1 MESQDKSDKIESL
14 TLTFVKVLIES
25 TNGELKVPVKFVD
38 IYNEACLERWGNR
51 NKEESNLEIRQH
63 VRNDLINNGFIF
75 VDPTN
80 VNSIYLSQKTI
91 DEYSDY

>member
-1 MESQDKSDKIESL
+1 MKPQSNSDDIEGL

-25 TNGELKVPVKFVD
+25 TGKELKVPVKFVD
-38 IYNEACLERWGNR
+38 VYNEACRLRGGNR

-63 VRNDLINNGFIF
+63 IRDDLLNNGYMFADSED
-75 VDPTN
+75 VD
-80 VNSIYLSQKTI
+80 SIYLTQKTI